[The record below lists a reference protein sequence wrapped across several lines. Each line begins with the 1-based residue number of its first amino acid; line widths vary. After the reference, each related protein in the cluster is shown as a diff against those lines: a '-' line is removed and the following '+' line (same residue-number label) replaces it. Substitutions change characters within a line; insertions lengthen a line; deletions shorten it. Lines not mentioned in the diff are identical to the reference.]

1 MIVYIQE
8 EVELHLFVSV
18 DLAIEDARA
27 ISRALR
33 LYGMRA
39 PNFDAKAK
47 RYPLR

>member
-39 PNFDAKAK
+39 PFRPKLLSAKGKA
-47 RYPLR
+47 